1 MDEFERFLKKQP
13 LREVPT
19 AWRAEILPAATQ
31 PEAGQPTGWG
41 AWLWP
46 SPPAWAGLAC
56 IWIVILALNVASRPL
71 AAERQ
76 LAERP
81 PAPSHDMVLALAQQR
96 RELAQLL
103 GTPVGSA
110 VEMER
115 RHPPGPQSE
124 AGRVTGEA

>member
-1 MDEFERFLKKQP
+1 MDEFEQFLKKQP
-13 LREVPT
+13 LREVPP
-19 AWRAEILPAATQ
+19 AWRAEILPAAAQ
-31 PEAGQPTGWG
+31 PEAVQPTWWG

-46 SPPAWAGLAC
+46 SPAAWAGLAC

-81 PAPSHDMVLALAQQR
+81 QAPSHDMVLALAQQR

-110 VEMER
+110 VEMKR

-124 AGRVTGEA
+124 FRRITGEA